1 MATIEQRIAE
11 NIKTVMDNKQVS
23 VNALSEETGI
33 PYNTIKRRLVDGRD
47 LQVYELGAIA
57 NALDV
62 TPYDLMGGRDAQP
75 EQAA

>member
-11 NIKTVMDNKQVS
+11 NIKTVMENKKMS

-33 PYNTIKRRLVDGRD
+33 PYNTVKRRLVDGRD

-57 NALDV
+57 NALDI
-62 TPYDLMGGRDAQP
+62 TPYELMGQREDQP
-75 EQAA
+75 EKAA